1 MRHQPSL
8 SLSALLLLS
17 SLTTGCDR
25 LGLGGQSGPVADGA
39 PSEQELQKIS
49 YMASADSGPNG
60 RKLYTHFEQAKT
72 CGDFELAMR
81 WNRPP
86 NIESGPFH
94 KKMIYLTAS
103 VPADLPRDSEVF
115 ITGTIE
121 QGETLPSGA
130 ARWYV
135 KMRDGARIQAIET
148 ADYYEKEEQESQEGG
163 KATALV
169 EPNRPR
175 RIFCGN
181 GVYEGLRGKDLE
193 GDKKLPLVSM
203 LFTMDRKK

>member
-148 ADYYEKEEQESQEGG
+148 ADYYEKQEQESQEGG

-169 EPNRPR
+169 EPNQPR

>member
-1 MRHQPSL
+1 MRHRPSL

-17 SLTTGCDR
+17 SLPTGCDR

-148 ADYYEKEEQESQEGG
+148 ADYYEKQEQASQEDG

>member
-1 MRHQPSL
+1 MRHKPSL
-8 SLSALLLLS
+8 SLGALLLLS
-17 SLTTGCDR
+17 SLSSGCDR
-25 LGLGGQSGPVADGA
+25 LGQSGPVADGA
-39 PSEQELQKIS
+39 PSEQELQRIS
-49 YMASADSGPNG
+49 YMAAADSGPNG

-86 NIESGPFH
+86 NVESGPFH

-135 KMRDGARIQAIET
+135 KMRDGARVQAIET
-148 ADYYEKEEQESQEGG
+148 ADYYEKEQESQEDG

-193 GDKKLPLVSM
+193 GDKKLPLISM